1 MSCGLFTAVFNP
13 TGAAHSTL
21 IGPCG
26 ASLFTIELWPANLRH
41 LDIRLPPPPRSI
53 AAPET
58 CLARPSPV
66 LRFKTPTADSVVVGA
81 QCSRDAGSHCR
92 IESPEQ
98 TAPRWF
104 GRVKDHLHEGFR
116 KSLRMRDL
124 ARIFRKIE
132 KRGISAAPAN

>member
-81 QCSRDAGSHCR
+81 HVLEMLGAIAGLNPQNR
-92 IESPEQ
+92 
-98 TAPRWF
+98 
-104 GRVKDHLHEGFR
+104 
-116 KSLRMRDL
+116 LRRAGL
-124 ARIFRKIE
+124 A
-132 KRGISAAPAN
+132 A